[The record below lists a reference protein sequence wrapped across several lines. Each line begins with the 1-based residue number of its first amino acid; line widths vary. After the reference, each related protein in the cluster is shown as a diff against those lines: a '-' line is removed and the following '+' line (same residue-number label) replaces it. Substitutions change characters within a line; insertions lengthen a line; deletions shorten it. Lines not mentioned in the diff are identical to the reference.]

1 MVMVLDAIETTCVY
15 CGCGCGLYLHV
26 EDSKIIAVTP
36 SMKPPARGRL
46 CAKGWLL
53 HGFANHPDRLREPL
67 MRRGDR
73 YVQTSW
79 SEALSF
85 IAKSFADI
93 KRDSGPDAL
102 AVLTSAKATNEEN
115 YLLMKLC
122 RAALGTNNID
132 NVARLCHAPTL
143 FALGSSLGSGSMTNP
158 IESLLHSDLIMIIG
172 SNTTEQHP
180 VVSFYVMEARRN
192 GAKIIV
198 MDPRRTQIAEIAD
211 LHLQMRPGTDIALLN
226 AILNVVIREGM
237 IDEEFIRSRTDGF
250 DEVHDRV
257 AEYTPE
263 AAERICG
270 VPAELIHDAA
280 VMYGSAGDAAIVY
293 AMGITQ
299 HAHGTDNVQAIVN
312 LALATGNL
320 GRDGSGIYPLR
331 GHQNVQGACD
341 MGALPDYYTGYQKV
355 SAFRE
360 KFEDSWNVELP
371 ASQGRTAIEIMSS
384 AGSEIRGMY
393 ISGENPALSYPD
405 SSRIRSALESLD
417 LLVVA
422 DIFPTE
428 TTRMADVVLPI
439 ASFAEKCGTVTST
452 ERKVQLIRK
461 AIDPPGNAL
470 PEWVVAAKLL
480 EIFGISAGYDS
491 SAAVMR
497 EIAALTPSYGG
508 ISHER
513 LERGGIH
520 WPCPTQEHPGTPV
533 LYRDGFPRGRALFR
547 HVDQHECG
555 NGRFTLIIGR
565 SQYHFHT
572 GSMTR
577 RVCILEREVPEAFV
591 DVNPKDA
598 ASLGIR
604 NGTGV
609 ILESESGTIRAR
621 ARLSDGVSSGTLFM
635 PFHFRESPA
644 NMLTGWQLDPHSKIP
659 SLKITSVSIRRE
671 GA

>member
-1 MVMVLDAIETTCVY
+1 LDAIETTCVY

-26 EDSKIIAVTP
+26 ENSKVIAVTP
-36 SMKPPARGRL
+36 SLKPPAHGRL
-46 CAKGWLL
+46 CAKGWLI
-53 HGFANHPDRLREPL
+53 HGFVNHPDRLREPL
-67 MRRGDR
+67 IRRGDR

-79 SEALSF
+79 SEALSY
-85 IAKSFADI
+85 IAESFSEI
-93 KRDSGPDAL
+93 KRDFGPDTL

-122 RAALGTNNID
+122 RAAFGTNNID

-158 IESLLHSDLIMIIG
+158 IESLLHSDAIMIIG

-180 VVSFYVMEARRN
+180 AVAFHIMEARRN
-192 GAKIIV
+192 GARIMVI
-198 MDPRRTQIAEIAD
+198 DPRRTQISEIAD
-211 LHLQMRPGTDIALLN
+211 LHLQLRPGTDIALLN
-226 AILNVVIREGM
+226 AILNVLVQEGM
-237 IDEEFIRSRTDGF
+237 IDEEFIRSRTEGF
-250 DEVHDRV
+250 DAARDRI

-263 AAERICG
+263 VAEGICG
-270 VPAELIHDAA
+270 VPADLIRDAA
-280 VMYGSAGDAAIVY
+280 VLYGRADNAATVY

-299 HAHGTDNVQAIVN
+299 HTHGTDNVQAIVN

-341 MGALPDYYTGYQKV
+341 MGALPDYYTGYQRV
-355 SAFRE
+355 SEFRG
-360 KFEDSWNVELP
+360 KFEDAWNVRLP
-371 ASQGRTAIEIMSS
+371 TSQGKTAVEIM
-384 AGSEIRGMY
+384 GSVGSDIRGMY
-393 ISGENPALSYPD
+393 ISGENPLLSYPD
-405 SSRIRSALESLD
+405 GTRIRRALESLD
-417 LLVVA
+417 LLVVS

-439 ASFAEKCGTVTST
+439 ASFAEKDGTVTST
-452 ERKVQLIRK
+452 ERKIQLIRK
-461 AIDPPGNAL
+461 AIDPPGSAL

-480 EIFGISAGYDS
+480 EAFGISSGYSS
-491 SAAVMR
+491 SADVMR

-508 ISHER
+508 ITHER

-520 WPCPTQEHPGTPV
+520 WPCPTPDHPGTPV
-533 LYRDGFPRGRALFR
+533 LYRDGFPRGRAVFR
-547 HVDQHECG
+547 HVDQFKHD
-555 NGRFTLIIGR
+555 NHKFTLIIGR

-591 DVNPKDA
+591 DINPEDA
-598 ASLGIR
+598 AALGIR

-609 ILESESGTIRAR
+609 ILESERGTIRAR
-621 ARLSDGVSSGTLFM
+621 ARLSDGVRNGTLFM

-644 NMLTGWQLDPHSKIP
+644 NMLTGWQLDPHSRIP
-659 SLKITSVSIRRE
+659 GLKIASVSIRRE

>member
-1 MVMVLDAIETTCVY
+1 MDAIETTCVY

-26 EDSKIIAVTP
+26 EDGRITAVTP
-36 SMKPPARGRL
+36 SLKPPARGRL
-46 CAKGWLL
+46 CAKGWLI
-53 HGFANHPDRLREPL
+53 HGFVNHPDRLREPL
-67 MRRGDR
+67 IRRGDR

-85 IAKSFADI
+85 IARSFADI
-93 KRDSGPDAL
+93 KRDSGPDSL

-158 IESLLHSDLIMIIG
+158 IESLLRSDVIMIIG

-180 VVSFYVMEARRN
+180 AVAFHIMEARRN
-192 GAKIIV
+192 GARIIV
-198 MDPRRTQIAEIAD
+198 IDPRRTQMAEIAD
-211 LHLQMRPGTDIALLN
+211 LHLQHVPGTDIALLN
-226 AILNVVIREGM
+226 AILNVVIREGL
-237 IDEEFIRSRTDGF
+237 IDEEFIRSKTEGF
-250 DEVHDRV
+250 DAARDRI

-263 AAERICG
+263 VAERICG

-280 VMYGSAGDAAIVY
+280 LLYGRADAAAIVY

-320 GRDGSGIYPLR
+320 GREGAGIYPLR

-341 MGALPDYYTGYQKV
+341 MGALPDYYTGYQRV
-355 SAFRE
+355 SEFRG
-360 KFEDSWNVELP
+360 KFEDAWNVKLP
-371 ASQGRTAIEIMSS
+371 SSQGKTAVEIMSS
-384 AGSEIRGMY
+384 AGSEIRGIY

-405 SSRIRSALESLD
+405 SSRIRKALESLD

-439 ASFAEKCGTVTST
+439 ASFAEKDGTVTST

-461 AIDPPGNAL
+461 AIDPPGSAL

-480 EIFGISAGYDS
+480 EVFGISSGYSS
-491 SAAVMR
+491 SADVMR
-497 EIAALTPSYGG
+497 EIAALTSSYGG
-508 ISHER
+508 ITHER

-520 WPCPTQEHPGTPV
+520 WPCPGPDHPGTPV

-547 HVDQHECG
+547 HVDQCG
-555 NGRFTLIIGR
+555 HQHHRFTLITGR
-565 SQYHFHT
+565 NQYHFHT

-591 DVNPKDA
+591 DVNPEDA
-598 ASLGIR
+598 AALGIR
-604 NGTGV
+604 NGAGV

-621 ARLSDGVSSGTLFM
+621 ARLSDNVKKGTLFI

-659 SLKITSVSIRRE
+659 GLKITAVRIRRE
-671 GA
+671 GE

>member
-1 MVMVLDAIETTCVY
+1 MILDAIETTCVY

-26 EDSKIIAVTP
+26 DENKIIAVTP

-53 HGFANHPDRLREPL
+53 HGFGNHPDRLREPM
-67 MRRGDR
+67 MRKGDSF
-73 YVQTSW
+73 VQTSW
-79 SEALSF
+79 NEALSF

-93 KRDSGPDAL
+93 KKNYGPDAL

-122 RAALGTNNID
+122 RAALETNNID

-143 FALGSSLGSGSMTNP
+143 FALGSSLGSGSMTNS
-158 IESLLHSDLIMIIG
+158 IESLLQSDLIMIIG

-180 VVSFYVMEARRN
+180 VVAFHIIDAKRK

-198 MDPRRTQIAEIAD
+198 IDPRRTQIAEIAD

-226 AILNVVIREGM
+226 AILSIVIREGM

-250 DEVHDRV
+250 DDIRDHL

-270 VPAELIHDAA
+270 VPADLIHDAA
-280 VMYGSAGDAAIVY
+280 VMYGSACNAAIVY

-355 SAFRE
+355 SEFRE
-360 KFEDSWNVELP
+360 KFEDAWNVRLP
-371 ASQGRTAIEIMSS
+371 APQGKTAIEMMGS
-384 AGSEIRGMY
+384 AGSDIMGMY

-405 SSRIRSALESLD
+405 SSRIRKALESLE

-428 TTRMADVVLPI
+428 TSRIADVVLPI
-439 ASFAEKCGTVTST
+439 ASFAEKYGTVTST

-461 AIDPPGNAL
+461 AVDPPGNAL

-491 SAAVMR
+491 SADVMR

-520 WPCPTQEHPGTPV
+520 WPCPRQEHPGTPM

-547 HVDQHECG
+547 HVDQRKFEEQ
-555 NGRFTLIIGR
+555 RFTLIIGR

-577 RVCILEREVPEAFV
+577 RVCVLEREVPEAFV
-591 DVNPKDA
+591 DMNPNDGVA
-598 ASLGIR
+598 LGIR

-621 ARLSDGVSSGTLFM
+621 ARLNDGIREGMLFM
-635 PFHFRESPA
+635 SFHFRESPA

-659 SLKITSVSIRRE
+659 GLKITSVSIRRE

>member
-1 MVMVLDAIETTCVY
+1 MALDAIETTCVY
-15 CGCGCGLYLHV
+15 CGCGCGIYLHV
-26 EDSKIIAVTP
+26 DNNRVNAVTP
-36 SMKPPARGRL
+36 SLKPPARGRL

-53 HGFANHPDRLREPL
+53 PDFVGHPDRLREPM
-67 MRRGDR
+67 MRKGDR

-85 IAKSFADI
+85 IAKSLAEI

-115 YLLMKLC
+115 YLLMKLG

-143 FALGSSLGSGSMTNP
+143 FALGASLGSGSMTNP
-158 IESLLHSDLIMIIG
+158 IESLLHSDVIMIIG

-180 VVSFYVMEARRN
+180 AVALHIMEARRN

-198 MDPRRTQIAEIAD
+198 VDPRRTQIAEIAD
-211 LHLQMRPGTDIALLN
+211 LHLQIRPGTDIALLN
-226 AILNVVIREGM
+226 AILNIVIREGM
-237 IDEEFIRSRTDGF
+237 IDEDFIRSRTDGF
-250 DEVHDRV
+250 DAVRDRI

-270 VPAELIHDAA
+270 VPAERIHDAA
-280 VMYGSAGDAAIVY
+280 VMYGSAGTAAIVY

-299 HAHGTDNVQAIVN
+299 HAHGTDNVQAIAN

-320 GRDGSGIYPLR
+320 GRDGAGIYPLR
-331 GHQNVQGACD
+331 GHHNVQGACD
-341 MGALPDYYTGYQKV
+341 MGALPDYYTGYQRV
-355 SAFRE
+355 SEFRE
-360 KFEDSWNVELP
+360 KFEAAWNVELP
-371 ASQGRTAIEIMSS
+371 ESHGRTAVEIMGS

-393 ISGENPALSYPD
+393 ISGENPALSYPNG
-405 SSRIRSALESLD
+405 SRIRKALESLD

-439 ASFAEKCGTVTST
+439 ASFAEKYGTVTST

-461 AIDPPGNAL
+461 AIDPPGSAL
-470 PEWVVAAKLL
+470 PEWIVAAKLL
-480 EIFGISAGYDS
+480 EIFGIPAGYDS
-491 SAAVMR
+491 SADVMR

-508 ISHER
+508 ITHER

-520 WPCPTQEHPGTPV
+520 WPCPTETHPGTPV

-547 HVDQHECG
+547 HVDQRRCEKEM
-555 NGRFTLIIGR
+555 FTLIIGR

-591 DVNPKDA
+591 DINPEDA
-598 ASLGIR
+598 AALGIR

-609 ILESESGTIRAR
+609 ILESGSGTIRAR
-621 ARLSDGVSSGTLFM
+621 ARLSDSVNSGTLFM

-644 NMLTGWQLDPHSKIP
+644 NMLTGWQLDPHSKVP
-659 SLKITSVSIRRE
+659 ALKITSVSIRRE

>member
-1 MVMVLDAIETTCVY
+1 MALDAIETTCVY

-26 EDSKIIAVTP
+26 EDNRIIAVTP
-36 SMKPPARGRL
+36 SMKPPASGRL

-53 HGFANHPDRLREPL
+53 HGFVNHPERLREPL
-67 MRRGDR
+67 IRRGDR
-73 YVQTSW
+73 HVPTSW

-85 IAKSFADI
+85 IARSFDEI

-122 RAALGTNNID
+122 RAALGSNNID

-158 IESLLHSDLIMIIG
+158 IESLLHSDVIMIIG

-180 VVSFYVMEARRN
+180 AVALHVMEARRK
-192 GAKIIV
+192 GARIIV
-198 MDPRRTQIAEIAD
+198 VDPRITQMAEIAD
-211 LHLQMRPGTDIALLN
+211 LHLQLRPGTDIALLN
-226 AILNVVIREGM
+226 AILNIVIQEGM
-237 IDEEFIRSRTDGF
+237 IDEEFIRSRTEGF
-250 DEVHDRV
+250 DDIRDHL
-257 AEYTPE
+257 AEYSPE
-263 AAERICG
+263 VAERICG

-280 VMYGSAGDAAIVY
+280 VMYGGAEAAAIVY

-299 HAHGTDNVQAIVN
+299 HAYGTDNVQAIVN

-341 MGALPDYYTGYQKV
+341 MGALPDYYTGYQRV
-355 SAFRE
+355 SEFRE
-360 KFEDSWNVELP
+360 KFEDAWKVELP
-371 ASQGRTAIEIMSS
+371 ASRGRTAIEIMSS
-384 AGSEIRGMY
+384 AGSEIRGLY

-405 SSRIRSALESLD
+405 SSRIRGALESLD
-417 LLVVA
+417 LLVVS

-428 TTRMADVVLPI
+428 TTRMADVILPV
-439 ASFAEKCGTVTST
+439 ASFAEKYGTVTST
-452 ERKVQLIRK
+452 ERRVQLIRK
-461 AIDPPGNAL
+461 AIDPPGSAL
-470 PEWVVAAKLL
+470 PEWVVAARLL
-480 EIFGISAGYDS
+480 EIFGVS
-491 SAAVMR
+491 SDYNSPADVMK

-520 WPCPTQEHPGTPV
+520 WPCPTQEHRGTPV
-533 LYRDGFPRGRALFR
+533 LYRDGFPRGRAVFR
-547 HVDQHECG
+547 HVDQRSLDDE
-555 NGRFTLIIGR
+555 RFTLIIGR

-591 DVNPKDA
+591 DMNPKDA
-598 ASLGIR
+598 AALGIR
-604 NGTGV
+604 NGTGL

-621 ARLSDGVSSGTLFM
+621 ARLSDNVREGVLFM
-635 PFHFRESPA
+635 PFHFRESPV
-644 NMLTGWQLDPHSKIP
+644 NLLTKWQLDQFSKIP
-659 SLKITSVSIRRE
+659 ALKIVSVRVRRE
-671 GA
+671 DA

>member
-1 MVMVLDAIETTCVY
+1 MDAIETTCIY
-15 CGCGCGLYLHV
+15 CGCGCGLYLSV
-26 EDSKIIAVTP
+26 ENGRIRAVTP
-36 SMKPPARGRL
+36 SMKPPGRGRL
-46 CAKGWLL
+46 CAKGWLI
-53 HGFANHPDRLREPL
+53 HGFVNHPERLREPL

-79 SEALSF
+79 GEALSF
-85 IAKSFADI
+85 IAESFAEI
-93 KRDSGPDAL
+93 KRDSGPDSL

-115 YLLMKLC
+115 YLLMKLG

-132 NVARLCHAPTL
+132 NVARLCHSPTL

-158 IESLLHSDLIMIIG
+158 IESLLHSDVIMIIG
-172 SNTTEQHP
+172 SNTAEQHP
-180 VVSFYVMEARRN
+180 AVALHIMESRRN
-192 GAKIIV
+192 GARILVI
-198 MDPRRTQIAEIAD
+198 DPRRTQMAGIAD
-211 LHLQMRPGTDIALLN
+211 IHLQLRPGTDIALLN
-226 AILNVVIREGM
+226 AMLNVIIREGL
-237 IDEEFIRSRTDGF
+237 IDEEFIRSRTEGF
-250 DEVHDRV
+250 DEVRDRI

-263 AAERICG
+263 MASRICD
-270 VPAELIHDAA
+270 VPAELIKDAA
-280 VMYGSAGDAAIVY
+280 VMYGGAGSAAIVY

-341 MGALPDYYTGYQKV
+341 MGALPDYYTGYQRV
-355 SAFRE
+355 SEFRE
-360 KFEDSWNVELP
+360 KFEQAWKVKLP
-371 ASQGRTAIEIMSS
+371 VSQGMTAVEIMSS
-384 AGSEIRGMY
+384 AGSGVRGMY

-405 SSRIRSALESLD
+405 SSRVLRALESLD

-428 TTRMADVVLPI
+428 TTRMADVVLPV
-439 ASFAEKCGTVTST
+439 ASFAEKYGTVTST
-452 ERKVQLIRK
+452 ERRVQLVRK
-461 AIDPPGNAL
+461 AIDPPGSAL
-470 PEWVVAAKLL
+470 PEWVVAARLL
-480 EIFGISAGYDS
+480 ETLGVPSGYESPAD
-491 SAAVMR
+491 VMR

-508 ISHER
+508 ISYER

-520 WPCPTQEHPGTPV
+520 WPCPAHEHPGTPV
-533 LYRDGFPRGRALFR
+533 LYRDGFPRGRGLFR
-547 HVDQHECG
+547 HVDQRRCADG
-555 NGRFTLIIGR
+555 GFTLIIGR

-591 DVNPKDA
+591 DMNPEDA
-598 ASLGIR
+598 AALGIR

-609 ILESESGTIRAR
+609 ILESEGGAVRAR
-621 ARLSDGVSSGTLFM
+621 ARLSESVRKGMLFM

-644 NMLTGWQLDPHSKIP
+644 NLLTKWQLDPHSKIP
-659 SLKITSVSIRRE
+659 ALKIASVSIRRE